1 MRDWS
6 KKITSFLELILIIN
20 IHDKIQCFDP
30 VSALVNAKLVC
41 ITNFKSHD
49 EVDAK
54 FIAEVIILV
63 Y

>member
-1 MRDWS
+1 M
-6 KKITSFLELILIIN
+6 ILIIN
-20 IHDKIQCFDP
+20 IHDKTQCFDP
-30 VSALVNAKLVC
+30 VSALINAKLVW

-49 EVDAK
+49 EVDAI